1 MTGKGLRIAS
11 ASAAVLVSA
20 AVAGAALYGG
30 AALSDPREPSGD
42 DRLIAVPA
50 APTSSP
56 SETPSSLSTETPLP
70 SRKATPSG
78 DSLTQRARAYSR
90 THKCNIHQKRQCVL
104 SPAQVPRGRDAE
116 YGIDEPAHATND
128 DQTPVVDR
136 LTKPQRETD
145 QEANSEPKVNAEQV
159 RVQRL
164 RL

>member
-11 ASAAVLVSA
+11 ASAAVIVSA

-50 APTSSP
+50 APSSSP
-56 SETPSSLSTETPLP
+56 WETPSSLSTETPLP

-78 DSLTQRARAYSR
+78 DSLNQRARAHSR
-90 THKCNIHQKRQCVL
+90 THKCNIHQKGSACYRPL
-104 SPAQVPRGRDAE
+104 KSHAAGTPSTGS
-116 YGIDEPAHATND
+116 DEPAHETND
-128 DQTPVVDR
+128 DQTPVADR